1 MMATKKKTT
10 RRKRARKYYDL
21 HEGRNIMISGEIC
34 DEMAP
39 DIITSI
45 LLMAKEDPEEEVRLF
60 INTHGGDL
68 NVMFAIHDVIR
79 SIPCPIHTIGMG
91 HVMSAGTLLLACGKR
106 RSIYEHTIVMMH
118 EPIFSV
124 EELRIDSMKKE
135 LAINKVMRDKMMALS
150 AKYMGMDVKQLEADL
165 ASGDKYFTAEEAVK
179 YGLAD
184 DVIKIYKS

>member
-1 MMATKKKTT
+1 MATKKKPT

-21 HEGRNIMISGEIC
+21 HEGRNIIISGEIC

-39 DIITSI
+39 DLITSI

-60 INTHGGDL
+60 INTDGGDL

-79 SIPCPIHTIGMG
+79 SIPCPVHTIGMG
-91 HVMSAGTLLLACGKR
+91 HVMSAGTLLLACGKK

-118 EPIFSV
+118 EPIFSAD
-124 EELRIDSMKKE
+124 ELRVDSMKKE
-135 LAINKVMRDKMMALS
+135 LAINKVMRDKMMVLL

-184 DVIKIYKS
+184 EVIKIYKS